1 MDRLFIKDI
10 NVRDKKVLVRVDF
23 NVPFDS
29 EGNISDDS
37 RIRAAITT
45 INYLLDENAK
55 IILASHLGRPKGK
68 VIPEFSLRPVA
79 KRLKR
84 LLDKDVIFIEDC
96 IGENT
101 KEVINKMNSGD
112 IALLEN
118 LRFHEGE
125 ENNDPEFANEF
136 MSLAEVFIQDAFGNC
151 HRKHAS
157 MVGMVYGHIPK
168 AAAGFL
174 IKKEIDY
181 FEKAIKNPMRPVVAI
196 LGGAKISDKVLV
208 IENLAENVDKLLIGG
223 AMAFTFLKAL
233 GFEVGKSLVE
243 DSMIDTALRIMEK
256 LKKENV
262 KYYLPVDFVAAE
274 RFDPNA
280 ASKIVTFQEIPP
292 DWMALDIGPASTKLF
307 REALEDAKTI
317 LWNGPMGAFEM
328 DAFSRGTYAMVDALV
343 NSHALTIVGGGDTDL
358 AFHKAGESYKVS
370 FISTGGG
377 AFLKL
382 LEGKELPGI
391 AALSEKIK
399 D

>member
-10 NVRDKKVLVRVDF
+10 NVRGKKVLVRVDF

-29 EGNISDDS
+29 QGNIADDT
-37 RIRAAITT
+37 RIRSALAT
-45 INYLLDENAK
+45 INYLLDENAT

-68 VIPEFSLRPVA
+68 VVPEFSLRPVA

-84 LLDKDVIFIEDC
+84 LLDKEVIFVEDC
-96 IGENT
+96 IGDKV
-101 KEVINKMNSGD
+101 KEVINKMEPGN

-125 ENNDPEFANEF
+125 ENNDPEFANAF
-136 MSLAEVFIQDAFGNC
+136 LSLGEVFIQEAFGNC

-157 MVGMVYGHIPK
+157 MVGLTYGHIAQ

-174 IKKEIDY
+174 VKKEIDY
-181 FEKAIKNPMRPVVAI
+181 FDKAIKDPMRPVVAI
-196 LGGAKISDKVLV
+196 LGGAKVSDKVLV
-208 IENLAENVDKLLIGG
+208 IDNLAENVDKLLIGG
-223 AMAFTFLKAL
+223 AMTFTFLKAL

-243 DSMIDTALRIMEK
+243 DSMLDRALQIIEK
-256 LKKENV
+256 LKKEKV
-262 KYYLPVDFVAAE
+262 KFYLPVDFVVAE

-280 ASKIVTFQEIPP
+280 ESKIVTFQEIPP
-292 DWMALDIGPASTKLF
+292 QWMALDIGPASTKLF
-307 REALEDAKTI
+307 RETLDDAKTI

-328 DAFSRGTYAMVDALV
+328 DAYSRGTYAMVDALT

-358 AFHKAGESYKVS
+358 AFHKVGESYKVS

-391 AALSEKIK
+391 AALSKCS
-399 D
+399 